1 MDKAKKKILITRIL
15 RVCILA
21 AAAVALFLLGKI
33 PEVAEYFFARGLT
46 RGAGRIIGFLT
57 GLLPVSF
64 YEWTAVFLIV
74 GGVALFVWLIVTL
87 CRRRF
92 ARVGRAVYRLGVA
105 VLCVLIAYGA
115 LYAPLYQRASAVS
128 ALGLTETEVT

>member
-74 GGVALFVWLIVTL
+74 GGVASVRMADRHPLPSAF
-87 CRRRF
+87 CPRR
-92 ARVGRAVYRLGVA
+92 AGGVPFGGG
-105 VLCVLIAYGA
+105 GA
-115 LYAPLYQRASAVS
+115 LRPDRLRRTVRAPVS
-128 ALGLTETEVT
+128 AGRPPFPRSG